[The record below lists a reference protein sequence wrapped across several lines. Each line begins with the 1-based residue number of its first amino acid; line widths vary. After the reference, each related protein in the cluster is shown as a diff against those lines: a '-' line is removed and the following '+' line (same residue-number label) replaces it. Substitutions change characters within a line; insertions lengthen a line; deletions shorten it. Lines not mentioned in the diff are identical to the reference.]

1 MAPSS
6 QEPAYVWQV
15 ILIEDDAD
23 LRQSIVKYLQ
33 LDGIEVTGLSTAIE
47 MYREIS
53 VQSFAA
59 AIVDLS
65 LPDQYGMVLVEYLRQ
80 NTDMRIFVLT
90 AHALLENRLAAYQAG
105 ADIFLVKPVDFRE
118 LSASIRSQICRTKD
132 AQRSAPLISPDNEKA
147 WRLLQATR
155 ELVSPDGISVKLTT
169 KEHRLLLDFVDSAG
183 RAIPRNQLLT
193 ALEYQRNEYGNRSL
207 DTLVS
212 RLRKKALALG
222 NFPLITDQGSG
233 YTFTATLLLA

>member
-6 QEPAYVWQV
+6 QEPGHVWKV

>member
-33 LDGIEVTGLSTAIE
+33 LDGIEVTGASTAIE

-65 LPDQYGMVLVEYLRQ
+65 LPDQNGMVLVEYLRQ

-118 LSASIRSQICRTKD
+118 LSASIRSQICRAKD
-132 AQRSAPLISPDNEKA
+132 AQRSAPLISPDDEKA

-155 ELVSPDGISVKLTT
+155 ELVSPAGISVKLTT
-169 KEHRLLLDFVDSAG
+169 KEHRLLLNFVDSAG

-212 RLRKKALALG
+212 RLRKKAIALG